1 MEYNCIHCSK
11 HVEENF
17 CSHCGQKRYKR
28 IDRKYI
34 WDEIQYT
41 LVHVNKGFLYSI
53 KNIIKNPGRTTRE
66 FIDGDRVSHYKPISL
81 AFILA
86 TISAFISINVI
97 GLYKMM
103 EAGMINGKVNSN
115 FMEETMSMISKYN
128 PYFML
133 LFVPV
138 VAVFTRFVFR
148 KWGHNYYE
156 HIIINAIGL
165 SHYLIGCI
173 LILYPIMYF
182 LKGNSDLS
190 FKISLYISTFVTP
203 ILMIVFFKGFY
214 PDKPLKT
221 IILKILWM
229 VFLLLLLY
237 VLLIILIAI
246 TILTLKGMAG
256 GLDYMKGR

>member
-53 KNIIKNPGRTTRE
+53 KNIIKNPGRTARE

-86 TISAFISINVI
+86 TISAFVSINVI

-103 EAGMINGKVNSN
+103 EVGMINGKVNSN

-165 SHYLIGCI
+165 SHYIIGCI
-173 LILYPIMYF
+173 LILYPVMYF
-182 LKGNSDLS
+182 LKGNPDLCI
-190 FKISLYISTFVTP
+190 KISFITFLTIPV
-203 ILMIVFFKGFY
+203 LMIVFFKGFY
-214 PDKPLKT
+214 SDKPLKT

-246 TILTLKGMAG
+246 TILILKGMAG